1 MKPGIHRLDFDS
13 YTALKAV
20 NRSTLGFMALTPA
33 HAKAHME
40 TPLKKPSKALKQG
53 IALHAIALEGRH
65 DHGVK
70 LTELESQTV
79 DGMTRAV
86 AENQQFQEI
95 IKGSQVELSL
105 VWQDKA
111 TGVWCK
117 ARPDMVRS
125 DTHTIYDLK
134 SCSSIPRFRSD
145 VWLYRY
151 HLQAAF
157 YLMGAKAVGMDI
169 RHFKFLAV
177 ESKPIYGTRTY
188 SLSPGAIDLGMF
200 QMQNL
205 LKLYATC
212 EANDHWPG
220 YSSDEEEIAVPAT
233 EMSDV
238 LSMEENEW
246 TE

>member
-1 MKPGIHRLDFDS
+1 MREGIFRLDFEA

-20 NRSTLGFMALTPA
+20 NRSTLAFMGVTPA

-40 TPLKKPSKALKQG
+40 TPLKKPTKALKQG
-53 IALHAIALEGRH
+53 IALHSIALEGNR
-65 DHGVK
+65 DHGIK
-70 LTELESQTV
+70 LTDLEAETV
-79 DGMTRAV
+79 EGMIRAV
-86 AENQQFQEI
+86 AENRQFQEI
-95 IKGSQVELSL
+95 IKGSQVELSI

-134 SCSSIPRFRSD
+134 SCASIPRFSGD
-145 VWLYRY
+145 VWAYRY

-157 YLMGAKAVGMDI
+157 YLMGAKAVGMDM

-177 ESKPIYGTRTY
+177 ENKPIYGTRAY

-200 QMQNL
+200 QLQNL
-205 LKLYATC
+205 LKLYAAC

-233 EMSDV
+233 EIQNFIG
-238 LSMEENEW
+238 MEE
-246 TE
+246 THGA